1 MNPGKVVD
9 APPMTESLR
18 YGPAYRAASI
28 PTIQDFS
35 RDGGF
40 VNAVELCSGVGACRK
55 PRGGTMCPSYM
66 VTMEEEHS
74 TRGRA
79 NALREAISGRLPA
92 DTLVGRELYEVMDL
106 CIGCKACKAEC
117 PSNVDMAK
125 LKHEFL
131 ARYYAAHG
139 LPLRARMFGRVA
151 DLGAIGRAAVRL
163 LEAAGCEVVLAP
175 ARCCGRPM
183 ISNGM
188 LREAQAIARAN
199 TQRLDA
205 FAREGVPLVGL
216 EPSCT
221 VTLTDEYP
229 DLAPGEAADRVAR
242 QTFMIEEFLVHLH
255 ERGIRLPFGRQER
268 RVLLHGH
275 CHQKAMVGTQPSHAA
290 RRWLPGATVQEVDS
304 GCCGMAGSFGYEAE
318 HYDMSLAMG
327 ERVLFKAIRELPPDA
342 LIVAAG
348 TSCRQQILHGTGRRA
363 LHLVE
368 ALAGAL
374 DG

>member
-1 MNPGKVVD
+1 G
-9 APPMTESLR
+9 
-18 YGPAYRAASI
+18 
-28 PTIQDFS
+28 
-35 RDGGF
+35 
-40 VNAVELCSGVGACRK
+40 
-55 PRGGTMCPSYM
+55 
-66 VTMEEEHS
+66 
-74 TRGRA
+74 
-79 NALREAISGRLPA
+79 
-92 DTLVGRELYEVMDL
+92 
-106 CIGCKACKAEC
+106 
-117 PSNVDMAK
+117 
-125 LKHEFL
+125 
-131 ARYYAAHG
+131 AAHG
-139 LPLRARMFGRVA
+139 RASDRGPGGGRVGLFV
-151 DLGAIGRAAVRL
+151 DTFTEYYYPAIGRAAVRL

-268 RVLLHGH
+268 RVLLHG
-275 CHQKAMVGTQPSHAA
+275 
-290 RRWLPGATVQEVDS
+290 
-304 GCCGMAGSFGYEAE
+304 
-318 HYDMSLAMG
+318 
-327 ERVLFKAIRELPPDA
+327 
-342 LIVAAG
+342 
-348 TSCRQQILHGTGRRA
+348 TGRRA